1 MSSIPKQTFS
11 VIEFTSLPQNL
22 RTAEMRKKFDMDGS
36 GFLEAK
42 NSKGRN
48 EIARLEQSM
57 GLDLSKYKKEASGVE
72 MSSTSSYGIGHQ
84 VIDWYDTPS
93 STMYDKSGK
102 PSVEIV
108 RYSDG
113 SISRTEIKGNTSTT
127 RTYDEN
133 LNIEP
138 EGNGH
143 SHKVTENATF
153 NGIKGLTKTEWKNS
167 DGSTTIMYE
176 KDIEVASE
184 YTVPTSPNYIEIRMT
199 KDANG
204 KITSFCQQTVDPK
217 RKTEWGTP
225 MIKCNGM
232 SISQVFANDKFKLE
246 KKHTDE
252 YLLNDLRSF
261 DRTMLKSKDE
271 YFFNGKPAQVVPVE
285 NGRYEITQDGK
296 TACYSHDGKK
306 LRMDYVTAETKNLEN
321 LIDGYK
327 NAYKKKVSVD
337 GKTSWYYDSKGKQ
350 ISQADYHSKVVKDIK
365 IKNGKFTYYG
375 KELPAKRNRD
385 GSYNVTLGNEVFTL
399 RMQVTKKKE
408 NNENDQTPWYLK
420 IFN

>member
-42 NSKGRN
+42 NAKGQN
-48 EIARLEQSM
+48 EIYRLEQSM
-57 GLDLSKYKKEASGVE
+57 GLDLSKYKKEASKVE
-72 MSSTSSYGIGHQ
+72 GTYVNVGSPY
-84 VIDWYDTPS
+84 VRNCIDVPGS
-93 STMYDKSGK
+93 IMYDKSGK
-102 PSVEIV
+102 PSVVIGV
-108 RYSDG
+108 YSDG
-113 SISRTEIKGNTSTT
+113 SIERTEIKGNTSTT
-127 RTYDEN
+127 RTYDAN
-133 LNIEP
+133 FNIKP
-138 EGNGH
+138 EGNGD
-143 SHKVTENATF
+143 SYKVTENATF
-153 NGIKGLTKTEWKNS
+153 NGIKGLTKVEWKNS
-167 DGSTTIMYE
+167 DGSTTIEYE
-176 KDIEVASE
+176 KDKEVASE

-337 GKTSWYYDSKGKQ
+337 GKTSWYYDPKGKQ

-399 RMQVTKKKE
+399 RMQVTKKKKV